1 MIRFFVKRLP
11 TKFSLCHL
19 LSVDQQLLSAGNR
32 WMSWA
37 WLTGLISSNFYKIAL
52 WYFYYTCKDT
62 ARDRYLLFSTFCWR
76 SCPVSPWCYSVYD
89 ITCDWTTSAPT
100 GSLLEPGMW
109 YRIEIST
116 SLWQYLYNLS
126 PDSAGISYW
135 LVYSPASLSSVYCLL
150 KLPWCIQLRV
160 MANRPIIHFNKTDWS
175 WYSHS
180 DEQVLKY
187 LGSGIEYC
195 NYLAQSIMF
204 CAGRVLFQNSFYIN
218 HLN

>member
-19 LSVDQQLLSAGNR
+19 LSVDQQPLSAGNR

-126 PDSAGISYW
+126 PDSAVLLTG
-135 LVYSPASLSSVYCLL
+135 VLSCLPELCLL
-150 KLPWCIQLRV
+150 FTEATV
-160 MANRPIIHFNKTDWS
+160 MHT
-175 WYSHS
+175 
-180 DEQVLKY
+180 
-187 LGSGIEYC
+187 
-195 NYLAQSIMF
+195 AQSDGQQ
-204 CAGRVLFQNSFYIN
+204 ANHSF
-218 HLN
+218 